1 MLLKMVKSKFVH
13 FISGQISSI
22 TIEPIILLNAI
33 SQTIITGSQVSN
45 SLYLSPS
52 IYSPSVSDPF
62 STHGHMDLFYYPP
75 SSGIYSCVRTV
86 DRVMCL
92 HNWRSPAM

>member
-33 SQTIITGSQVSN
+33 SQTIITGSQVSYSF
-45 SLYLSPS
+45 SLLLS
-52 IYSPSVSDPF
+52 ICSPSVSDPF
-62 STHGHMDLFYYPP
+62 SPHGHIGLFLL
-75 SSGIYSCVRTV
+75 SAFLWNFFLCQER
-86 DRVMCL
+86 
-92 HNWRSPAM
+92 